1 MKKTLV
7 FFALFFTA
15 TLASHAQADY
25 RFHSIFIYNFTKYI
39 QWPAAQQ
46 SGDFVIGV
54 LGNSTS
60 VIDELTKVTANKT
73 VGTQKIVVKKFKS
86 AAEAGDCHILFIPSS
101 GSHNFDDVQSKLKG
115 KPTLV
120 ITEKTGLA
128 QKGSG
133 INFIM
138 QDNKWKFELNEAATQ
153 SAGLKVSRE
162 LSQLA
167 ISV

>member
-1 MKKTLV
+1 MKKTLL
-7 FFALFFTA
+7 FFALFFSTIM
-15 TLASHAQADY
+15 LSQAQTDY

-39 QWPAAQQ
+39 QWPVAQQ

-54 LGNSTS
+54 LGNSHN
-60 VIDELTKVTANKT
+60 VIEELTKVTANKM
-73 VGTQKIVVKKFKS
+73 VGSQKIVVKKYKS
-86 AAEAGDCHILFIPSS
+86 AAEATDCHILFIPSS
-101 GSHNFDDVQSKLKG
+101 VSHSFEDVQSKLKG

-120 ITEKTGLA
+120 ITEKSGLA

-153 SAGLKVSRE
+153 SAGLKIARE

>member
-1 MKKTLV
+1 MKKTIL

-15 TLASHAQADY
+15 ALATQAQTDY

-39 QWPAAQQ
+39 QWPAQQQ

-54 LGNSTS
+54 LGNSPN
-60 VIDELTKVTANKT
+60 VVEELTKVTTNKM
-73 VGTQKIVVKKFKS
+73 VGSQKIVVKKYKS
-86 AAEAGDCHILFIPSS
+86 AAEATDCHILFLPSS
-101 GSHNFDDVQSKLKG
+101 VSHTFDDVQSKLKG

-120 ITEKTGLA
+120 ITEKSGLA

-133 INFIM
+133 INFII

-153 SAGLKVSRE
+153 SSGLKVSRE

>member
-1 MKKTLV
+1 MKKAIL

-15 TLASHAQADY
+15 TLASHAQTDY

-39 QWPAAQQ
+39 QWPAGQQ

-54 LGNSTS
+54 LGNGANI
-60 VIDELTKVTANKT
+60 VEELTKITANKT

-86 AAEAGDCHILFIPSS
+86 AAEAGTCHILFIPSS
-101 GSHNFDDVQSKLKG
+101 GSHNFDDVQNMLKG

-120 ITEKTGLA
+120 ITEKSGLA

-133 INFIM
+133 INFIL

-153 SAGLKVSRE
+153 ASGLKVSRE
-162 LSQLA
+162 LTQLA
-167 ISV
+167 IAV

>member
-1 MKKTLV
+1 MKKII
-7 FFALFFTA
+7 LFFTLFFVG
-15 TLASHAQADY
+15 TLVTQAQTDY

-39 QWPAAQQ
+39 QWPAEQQ

-54 LGNSTS
+54 LGNATN
-60 VIDELTKVTANKT
+60 VVEELTKITANKS
-73 VGTQKIVVKKFKS
+73 VGAQKIVVKRFKS
-86 AAEAGDCHILFIPSS
+86 VAEAGACHILFIPSS
-101 GSHNFDDVQSKLKG
+101 GSNNFDNVQSTLKG

-120 ITEKTGLA
+120 ITEKSGLA

-133 INFIM
+133 INFIL

-153 SAGLKVSRE
+153 SSGLKVSRE
-162 LSQLA
+162 LTQLA